1 MGHRPRPIAEA
12 VLATVADRPVGFAL
26 HYPAYSTVLGQEGI
40 HHLEDLYVEPGHRG
54 RGIGEALLGH
64 FARLA
69 VERGCGRLE
78 WWVLHSNDGAIRFY
92 ERLRARGLDEIGVMR
107 LDGSAL
113 ERLGRG

>member
-1 MGHRPRPIAEA
+1 MIEPMTTGTDGPTLRPAAPQDVGTLHRFVVELAAAEA
-12 VLATVADRPVGFAL
+12 FPGA
-26 HYPAYSTVLGQEGI
+26 
-40 HHLEDLYVEPGHRG
+40 VET
-54 RGIGEALLGH
+54 LLGH
-64 FARLA
+64 LARLA